1 MASGIGMWEME
12 APSEESKLEPRDTSN
27 VCCGVLA
34 SFPMR
39 IDDFPSGE
47 RAISVSYTHL
57 TLPTIC
63 SV

>member
-12 APSEESKLEPRDTSN
+12 APSEESKSEPRDTSK
-27 VCCGVLA
+27 VCCGVA

-47 RAISVSYTHL
+47 RAT
-57 TLPTIC
+57 
-63 SV
+63 

>member
-12 APSEESKLEPRDTSN
+12 APSEESKSEPRDTSK
-27 VCCGVLA
+27 VCCGVA

-47 RAISVSYTHL
+47 RAI
-57 TLPTIC
+57 
-63 SV
+63 

>member
-1 MASGIGMWEME
+1 MLFFTPNGGAKHTMASGIGMWEME

-47 RAISVSYTHL
+47 RAI
-57 TLPTIC
+57 
-63 SV
+63 

>member
-39 IDDFPSGE
+39 NDDFPSGE
-47 RAISVSYTHL
+47 RAI
-57 TLPTIC
+57 
-63 SV
+63 